1 MIMKYIIPEARKLP
15 VVRDVDVLVCGGG
28 FGGIAAALAAA
39 RQGKKVLLCEREF
52 SLGGLGTLG
61 LVTVYLPLCD
71 GKGKQVSFGI
81 AEELFRLSIKRTIDT
96 HRCPYPAAW
105 LEGGT
110 LEEKIANRFKAQYN
124 PWLFIVDVENL
135 LVSEGVEI
143 LYGTAISDVVVE
155 NNKITSVI
163 IDNINGRSAVAVHT
177 VVDATGSAVV
187 CQMAGEDTVVYPYGN
202 VPSSWYYYLSQGKV
216 QIKSFGPKDYDGA
229 VVDPALRSQRCVSGL
244 DAKENTDML
253 IFSRAKMVE
262 DIENLRQLHNEP
274 GIIPVSIASIQQL
287 RMTRRVDGVETF
299 LHENAEKRCETS
311 IGCIGNWHKI
321 GGGHEIPYGSLFGKK
336 IKNLITAGRC
346 TAADD
351 KGWELTRVIPACAVT
366 GEAAGVAASLS
377 DDFGSLDV
385 AVLQA
390 ALEKCGVRIHLN

>member
-1 MIMKYIIPEARKLP
+1 MKFVTPETRQLP

-28 FGGIAAALAAA
+28 FGGIAAALAAV

-52 SLGGLGTLG
+52 ALGGLGTLG

-71 GKGKQVSFGI
+71 GKGKQVSFSI
-81 AEELFRLSIKRTIDT
+81 AEELFHLSLKRAIDT
-96 HRCPYPAAW
+96 HKHPYPAPW
-105 LEGGT
+105 LDGGT
-110 LEEKIANRFKAQYN
+110 LEERAAHRFEAQYN
-124 PWLFIVDVENL
+124 PWFFISDVENL

-143 LYGTAISDVVVE
+143 LYGTAISDVIVE
-155 NNKITSVI
+155 NSKITSVI
-163 IDNINGRSAVAVHT
+163 IDNINGKSAVSVKT

-187 CQMAGEDTVVYPYGN
+187 CEMAGEDTVVYPEGN
-202 VPSSWYYYLSQGKV
+202 VASCWYYYFSDGDVRLKM
-216 QIKSFGPKDYDGA
+216 FGPKDYEGA
-229 VVDPALRSQRCVSGL
+229 TPDPALRSQWHISGL
-244 DAKENTDML
+244 DAEENTDML
-253 IFSRAKMVE
+253 IFSRSRMVDDVE
-262 DIENLRQLHNEP
+262 KLRQLHNEP
-274 GIIPVSIASIQQL
+274 GIIPVSLASIQQL

-299 LHENAEKRCETS
+299 LYENVEKRCETS

-321 GGGHEIPYGSLFGKK
+321 GGGHEIPYGSLFGRK

-351 KGWELTRVIPACAVT
+351 KGWDLTRVIPACAVT
-366 GEAAGVAASLS
+366 GEAAGVAASLT

-390 ALEKCGVRIHLN
+390 ELEKCGVRIHLN